1 MKFVERKASTAK
13 SKHTPEDFAVMKQAF
28 LDDVV
33 AVATIE
39 DITPELTGA
48 KLAFIWFQHQRRQWI
63 EKGTNMLK
71 SLGLMITTQS
81 HSLLWKPHR

>member
-1 MKFVERKASTAK
+1 MKFVKRKASTAK
-13 SKHTPEDFAVMKQAF
+13 SKHNPEDFAAMKQAF

-33 AVATIE
+33 AVATMG
-39 DITPELTGA
+39 DITPDITGA

-71 SLGLMITTQS
+71 FLGLMINT
-81 HSLLWKPHR
+81 